1 MGSFKRIKALI
12 GERETPRDL
21 FTNAKFRSVLAQ
33 VTQTVLERY
42 HEKTIAVETVW
53 NAKNENDIA
62 YTDNSK
68 VHINLENALTQNL
81 AHNEDRFTV
90 YMGLLGHELGH
101 VLFTDFTDVIKTRD
115 AWNKHTWYPCR
126 PKSRFADN
134 FEKVFFEGKYSP
146 CSLVPIVASIYN
158 ILEDRYIN
166 ARVSREF
173 TGLFKSGIALA
184 QKIQW
189 SDYLSHIPLDQ
200 RSLSGCI
207 NSMHYMLVN
216 GPHTALLQL
225 YPELQEMFS
234 MPDIRTIDAPIDR
247 AAYGNEMFL
256 LFWPLVEE
264 LLQDAEGKPQQSGN
278 DGDQSQQS
286 DNGGNGSQ
294 QSGGSAKIEK
304 EAQKIRQP
312 SQQGSGKGRTVD
324 EQNQKASSDSRSQN
338 TQSNMCSDQK
348 QESSE
353 PQSTKEK
360 SSESADCSQDND
372 ASTSKDS
379 ASSDK
384 KEEDRSAK
392 EGSSA
397 QNDAASSEVNETSSE
412 DKTENGKNNDRN
424 DGETKQDDASDAPED
439 SEYDGKSAADFLD
452 DLLDGYAKEKARTDP
467 EKLRNMEN
475 AQHAESVK
483 ETGAH
488 KNIPYN
494 LNTPVAGSVNR
505 DAYRAV
511 YNRIRTASKK
521 LQQDLLDVLEDQ
533 NNGTVMNGLLFG
545 NRINPAATAARDG
558 RIFRRKTMPGDEK
571 ELAVCLLLDQ
581 SGSMSGSRISKCLEM
596 AVLVEDFCRSLDI
609 PLSIV
614 GHQKSSK
621 VEINQFIDFDEIN
634 DNARYNLTT
643 MSAGGCNRDGFAL
656 RYCIDKLK
664 ERTETSRLMIIVS
677 DGRPND
683 GNYRGTVAVKDLRDI
698 ATDCKKQN
706 IALIAAAIGDD
717 KEQIREIYGNAFLD
731 ISDLQALPRKMVAVI
746 KSFLN

>member
-12 GERETPRDL
+12 GERETPREL

-42 HEKTIAVETVW
+42 HEKTIAIETVW
-53 NAKNENDIA
+53 STKNENDIA

-68 VHINLENALTQNL
+68 IHINLENALTQNL
-81 AHNEDRFTV
+81 SHNEDRFTV

-101 VLFTDFTDVIKTRD
+101 VLFTDFTDVIKTKD
-115 AWNKHTWYPCR
+115 AWDKHTWYPCR
-126 PKSRFADN
+126 PKSRFVDN
-134 FEKVFFEGKYSP
+134 FERAFFEGKFSP
-146 CSLVPIVASIYN
+146 GSLVPIVASIYN

-216 GPHTALLQL
+216 GPHAALLQL

-256 LFWPLVEE
+256 LFWPFIEE
-264 LLQDAEGKPQQSGN
+264 LLQDAESMPQQSGN
-278 DGDQSQQS
+278 EGDQSRRS
-286 DNGGNGSQ
+286 DSGGNGSQ
-294 QSGGSAKIEK
+294 QSGSSAEIEK
-304 EAQKIRQP
+304 EAQKIQQS

-324 EQNQKASSDSRSQN
+324 KQNQKASSGSHDRN
-338 TQSNMCSDQK
+338 TQSNMGSDQK
-348 QESSE
+348 QESSGAQ
-353 PQSTKEK
+353 PANEK
-360 SSESADCSQDND
+360 NSDSADRSQDN
-372 ASTSKDS
+372 S
-379 ASSDK
+379 ASGSKEDTSPDK

-397 QNDAASSEVNETSSE
+397 QNDAASSEAGETLSE
-412 DKTENGKNNDRN
+412 DEADSGKNDDKN
-424 DGETKQDDASDAPED
+424 DGEIEKDNASDVPED

-452 DLLDGYAKEKARTDP
+452 DLLDGYAKEKARTEP

-483 ETGAH
+483 EADVH
-488 KNIPYN
+488 KNISYN
-494 LNTPVAGSVNR
+494 LHVPVADSVNR
-505 DAYRAV
+505 DAYRVV
-511 YNRIRTASKK
+511 YSRIRTASKK

-614 GHQKSSK
+614 GHRKGLK

-634 DNARYNLTT
+634 DNAKYKLTT
-643 MSAGGCNRDGFAL
+643 MNAGGCNRDGFAL
-656 RYCIDKLK
+656 RYCVDKLK

-683 GNYRGTVAVKDLRDI
+683 DNYRGAVAVKDLRDI
-698 ATDCKKQN
+698 VSDCKKQN